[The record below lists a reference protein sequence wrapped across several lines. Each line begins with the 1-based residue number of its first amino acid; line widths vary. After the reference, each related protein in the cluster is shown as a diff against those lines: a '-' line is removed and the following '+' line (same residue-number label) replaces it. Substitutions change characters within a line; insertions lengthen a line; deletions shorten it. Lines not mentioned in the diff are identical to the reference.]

1 MTMDQIE
8 EQMSPETRQMF
19 DVCDQY
25 CNGEINLH
33 QAVVKYREFI
43 AASDEEI
50 EELLRGFDRDNV
62 IPFPEA

>member
-1 MTMDQIE
+1 MTMESDL
-8 EQMSPETRQMF
+8 SPETKRLF

-33 QAVVKYREFI
+33 QAVVKYREFM

-50 EELLRGFDRDNV
+50 EALLRSFDRDNV
-62 IPFPEA
+62 IAFPEA